1 MKKLLF
7 LIAVLIVLPAYCACS
22 IDGVSSVC
30 SIADAVK
37 FPSPSIDTG
46 FDTNVGNKSS
56 GAERVPQLS
65 RPSVLPEDT
74 AFSKNNAEQAE
85 RNYKNQAPLRTFRQ
99 NNRDFSYNA
108 SCQFGFCNQTG
119 TPQLFQQR
127 GD

>member
-7 LIAVLIVLPAYCACS
+7 LIIALLALPVYSACPV
-22 IDGVSSVC
+22 DGTSSVC

-37 FPSPSIDTG
+37 FPSPSIDEG
-46 FDTNVGNKSS
+46 LDTNVGNKSP
-56 GAERVPQLS
+56 GALRVPTLSQPKVQL
-65 RPSVLPEDT
+65 EDT
-74 AFSKNNAEQAE
+74 ALSKNTIEQTE
-85 RNYKNQAPLRTFRQ
+85 RNYKNQTPFRTFRQ

-119 TPQLFQQR
+119 VPQLFQQR